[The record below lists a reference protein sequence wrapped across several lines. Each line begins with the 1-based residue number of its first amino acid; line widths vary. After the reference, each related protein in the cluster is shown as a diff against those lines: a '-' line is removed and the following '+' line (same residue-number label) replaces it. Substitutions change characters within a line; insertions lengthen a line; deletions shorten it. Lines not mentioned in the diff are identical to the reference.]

1 MKHCFPYCHY
11 LTSCTMVM
19 TSLVANE
26 PALKKR
32 HRGAILAAT
41 RSLRLYCHTIWVS
54 GKMMRWVSKLTLL
67 ARRVLQVEPGPRH
80 GRPRRMSDA
89 PHDRVET
96 AEEAQPQ
103 QLTPQSGTQEFSQ
116 DSASNQGNK
125 NNTESSS
132 YFGSAH
138 GGAASKSQGGRTEHG
153 QGMPHMWLLDGQ
165 GTESGLPEL
174 PEWVMTDFNFETIS
188 GDVFGSGSANFKNTA
203 GNPDEIQDS
212 GMGLEMSM
220 GETMLDAIPNGMY
233 SLDMNMD

>member
-1 MKHCFPYCHY
+1 MKYCFPYCHY
-11 LTSCTMVM
+11 LLSCTMVM

-32 HRGAILAAT
+32 YREAILAAT

-67 ARRVLQVEPGPRH
+67 ARRVLQIEPGHRN

-89 PHDRVET
+89 PHRCDDATEET
-96 AEEAQPQ
+96 QPQ

-116 DSASNQGNK
+116 DNIPSSRPVDHSAS
-125 NNTESSS
+125 S
-132 YFGSAH
+132 YYGSTQS
-138 GGAASKSQGGRTEHG
+138 GAASKPQGGG
-153 QGMPHMWLLDGQ
+153 ADQGMPHMWILDGT
-165 GTESGLPEL
+165 GAEGGLPEL

-188 GDVFGSGSANFKNTA
+188 GDVFGSGNANFKNAA
-203 GNPDEIQDS
+203 GNSDEIQDS

-220 GETMLDAIPNGMY
+220 GETMMDAIPNGMY
-233 SLDMNMD
+233 NLDMNLD